1 MDPKTK
7 TIAVIMAIIILAAAA
22 YYLYS
27 ESNKPGYVKNV
38 AGVPVS
44 SKYPFEELANKT
56 SAIGLHTY
64 DSGAETTCN
73 LELSGV
79 LVAGGAVPDRK
90 GYDIQLQRGPQ
101 EIVLDWK
108 GAFIRGETDD
118 ELLKACHVFI
128 CIREGLD
135 CPNNL
140 MDIKNITLRNRD
152 MLILLDN
159 RTQRDAIIG
168 FVELE
173 GALGYLQAQLA
184 DTNGDGTLNQTEV
197 SGNKFHIYPYMMNG
211 DTCKL
216 LEFRS
221 AIEQLNITNDTT
233 PCESLYRSGI
243 FLEKSKTNG
252 IAIDG
257 QKIMLTGDDAH
268 IHTGAVIVRDILA
281 PEWIRIFNRAG
292 V

>member
-7 TIAVIMAIIILAAAA
+7 KIAAIIVTVIIAAAA
-22 YYLYS
+22 YYLYLES
-27 ESNKPGYVKNV
+27 EKPRYVKNV
-38 AGVPVS
+38 AGVQVYS
-44 SKYPFEELANKT
+44 RYPLEGLANKT

-64 DSGAETTCN
+64 SAGAETTCN

-90 GYDIQLQRGPQ
+90 GYDIQLERAPQ
-101 EIVLDWK
+101 EIFLDRK
-108 GAFIRGETDD
+108 GAYIRGETDD
-118 ELLKACHVFI
+118 ELLAACHAFI

-135 CPNNL
+135 CPKNL
-140 MDIKNITLRNRD
+140 MEIKNVTQKNRD
-152 MLILLDN
+152 MVIVLDN
-159 RTQRDAIIG
+159 RTGRDAVIG

-173 GALGYLQAQLA
+173 GVLGYLQAQYA

-197 SGNKFHIYPYMMNG
+197 SNNKYHIYPYLMNG

-216 LEFRS
+216 MDFKS
-221 AIEQLNITNDTT
+221 AIEELNITNDTA
-233 PCESLYRSGI
+233 PCEFRSGI
-243 FLEKSKTNG
+243 FLQKAKTNG

-257 QKIMLTGDDAH
+257 QKIMITGDDAG

-281 PEWIRIFNRAG
+281 PEWIRIFNRANG
-292 V
+292 